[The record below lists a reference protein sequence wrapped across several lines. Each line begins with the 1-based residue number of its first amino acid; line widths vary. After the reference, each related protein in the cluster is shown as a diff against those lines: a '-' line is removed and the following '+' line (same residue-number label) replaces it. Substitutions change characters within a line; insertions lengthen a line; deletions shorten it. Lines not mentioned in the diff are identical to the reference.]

1 MLTEANKNPRVSRGL
16 EKESVSLACSVREST
31 AARAD
36 ATDSSGVGE
45 PTSHGLE
52 VLIAEHCHPAGRD
65 ITTVVFGNCFNGLDV
80 NRLLELTLEVDVAFG
95 LGKEALELFL

>member
-1 MLTEANKNPRVSRGL
+1 M
-16 EKESVSLACSVREST
+16 VRHST
-31 AARAD
+31 AVAAD
-36 ATDSSGVGE
+36 GSCVGD
-45 PTSHGLE
+45 PTSNGLQ